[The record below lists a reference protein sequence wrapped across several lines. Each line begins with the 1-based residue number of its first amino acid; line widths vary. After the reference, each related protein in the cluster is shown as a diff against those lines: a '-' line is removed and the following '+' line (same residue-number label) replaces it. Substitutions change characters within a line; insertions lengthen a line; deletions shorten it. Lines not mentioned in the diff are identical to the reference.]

1 MSEPDEPRGFG
12 VSLNDI
18 VVIGLAALFAL
29 CGFYLM
35 FGPSPLAPL
44 FEARKHQAATVETPA
59 AEPAETAPAA
69 EPGEVS
75 IDLKT
80 YKPPPQE

>member
-1 MSEPDEPRGFG
+1 MNEPHEPRGLG
-12 VSLNDI
+12 ASLSDI

-29 CGFYLM
+29 GGFYLM
-35 FGPSPLAPL
+35 IGPSPLAPL
-44 FEARKHQAATVETPA
+44 YEARKAQAAG
-59 AEPAETAPAA
+59 APAPSSD
-69 EPGEVS
+69 PGEVN

>member
-1 MSEPDEPRGFG
+1 MNEPDEPRRFG
-12 VSLNDI
+12 AGLSDI

-29 CGFYLM
+29 GGFYLM

-44 FEARKHQAATVETPA
+44 YAARKHEAAA
-59 AEPAETAPAA
+59 AEPAPPL
-69 EPGEVS
+69 EPGEVN

-80 YKPPPQE
+80 YKSPPQE

>member
-1 MSEPDEPRGFG
+1 MNDPDERRGFG
-12 VSLNDI
+12 VGLSDI

-29 CGFYLM
+29 GGFYLM

-44 FEARKHQAATVETPA
+44 YEQRKHQAEA
-59 AEPAETAPAA
+59 AEQAAPPS